1 MGILKYQKIKGVVE
15 MKKIINGKLYNT
27 ETAELITEW
36 ENGFTYNDFSYV
48 SETLYQT
55 KKGAYFIF
63 YIGGA
68 MSKYAKHYGQT
79 TSGSKGIKLL
89 TEEEAKAW
97 VMEHLEADEYIKL
110 FGEVEEG

>member
-1 MGILKYQKIKGVVE
+1 

-27 ETAELITEW
+27 ETADLIAEW
-36 ENGFTYNDFSYV
+36 ENGFGYNDFYYV

-55 KKGAYFIF
+55 KKRAYFI
-63 YIGGA
+63 YYTGGA
-68 MSKYAKHYGQT
+68 MSKYATHYGQT
-79 TSGSKGIKLL
+79 TSGSTGIKLL

-97 VMEHLEADEYIKL
+97 VMDHLEADEYIKL